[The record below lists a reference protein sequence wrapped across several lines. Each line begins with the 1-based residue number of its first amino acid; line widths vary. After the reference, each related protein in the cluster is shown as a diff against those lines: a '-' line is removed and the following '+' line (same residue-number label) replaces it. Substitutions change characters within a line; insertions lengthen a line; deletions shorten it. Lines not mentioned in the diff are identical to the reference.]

1 MRGTWPAVL
10 LALPVTLAAA
20 AAPASAAVSLGDIS
34 GGGNQSCSVANS
46 PNLNTSAPYVVPS
59 SGVITS
65 WSNKARSGSGQQ
77 LKFKVFRGSP
87 APPSFVTVGESP
99 LTDIAASTEN
109 TFNVRIPVA
118 AGDFIGLTTG
128 PNSANAAPDC
138 FFQTG
143 SASDTYFE
151 RGQDSPLG
159 TPAAFNAVPGN
170 RVNVAAR
177 LEPDRDCDGLGDESQ
192 DTAVQACG
200 GANAK
205 DSTKPR
211 LRKARARASAR
222 RTSVSLAVTPS
233 EACTLRAGGTVSLGK
248 AAARSAIRLAPVKKS
263 AKAGRATTLTLKVRR
278 RDRARLRRAL
288 RRASRRAKL
297 TVSATDAAGN
307 TTRTSS
313 SVKLKRL

>member
-10 LALPVTLAAA
+10 LVVPVALAV
-20 AAPASAAVSLGDIS
+20 AAPAPAAVTLGDIS

-59 SGVITS
+59 AGVITS

-77 LKFKVFRGSP
+77 LRFKVYRGNP
-87 APPSFVTVGESP
+87 APPTFLTVGESP
-99 LTDIAASTEN
+99 LTDIVASTEN

-128 PNSANAAPDC
+128 PNSATAAPDC

-143 SASDTYFE
+143 NAGDTYFE
-151 RGQDSPLG
+151 RGQESPLG
-159 TPAAFNAVPGN
+159 SSAMFNAVPGN

-192 DTAVQACG
+192 DTSVQTCAG
-200 GANAK
+200 GAK

-211 LRKARARASAR
+211 LRKTKARASAR
-222 RTSVSLAVTPS
+222 RTSVSVTITPN
-233 EACTLRAGGTVSLGK
+233 EACTLRAGATVALGK
-248 AAARSAIRLAPVKKS
+248 VAAKSSIRLASVKKA
-263 AKAGRATTLTLKVRR
+263 AKAGKATKLTLKVRR
-278 RDRARLRRAL
+278 KDRARLRRAL
-288 RRASRRAKL
+288 RRSSRKAKL

-307 TTRTSS
+307 TSRTSS